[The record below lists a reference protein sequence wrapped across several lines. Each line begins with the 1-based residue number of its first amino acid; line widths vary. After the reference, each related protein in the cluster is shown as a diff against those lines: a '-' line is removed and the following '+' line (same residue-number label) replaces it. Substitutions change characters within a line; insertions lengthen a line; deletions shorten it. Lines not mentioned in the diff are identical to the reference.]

1 MILPTILAYLLGP
14 TVWLL
19 KFFFLSGWSLVKF
32 FLWLTSPP
40 WLLAAIVGAV
50 LGLFGGSADAGWFNW
65 GPDPKTEAANQ
76 ALQRAAQI
84 AADAANIQARQHGQ
98 ILEAITALS
107 DERTNLAEQLTHL
120 GQLAATN
127 SAWAAAL
134 HTAGPVLIAVAVLA
148 LGCVAIWMTTRA
160 SDHDSH
166 LASVLV
172 EEIVGTGPGV
182 LLAGSGVRGL
192 PDDEPRDP
200 KSDLP
205 VIEHTAIDT
214 LTEEVMPF

>member
-1 MILPTILAYLLGP
+1 M
-14 TVWLL
+14 
-19 KFFFLSGWSLVKF
+19 
-32 FLWLTSPP
+32 
-40 WLLAAIVGAV
+40 
-50 LGLFGGSADAGWFNW
+50 
-65 GPDPKTEAANQ
+65 
-76 ALQRAAQI
+76 
-84 AADAANIQARQHGQ
+84 
-98 ILEAITALS
+98 
-107 DERTNLAEQLTHL
+107 
-120 GQLAATN
+120 
-127 SAWAAAL
+127 
-134 HTAGPVLIAVAVLA
+134 LIAVAVLA

-214 LTEEVMPF
+214 LTEEGMPF